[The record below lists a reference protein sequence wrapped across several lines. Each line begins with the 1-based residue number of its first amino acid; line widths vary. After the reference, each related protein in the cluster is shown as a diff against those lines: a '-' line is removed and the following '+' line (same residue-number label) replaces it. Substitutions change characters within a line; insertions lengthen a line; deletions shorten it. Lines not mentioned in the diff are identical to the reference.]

1 MTDAKPGQ
9 SGDTDPDELPDG
21 TGPIDDVAS
30 GGDDDQ
36 TEG

>member
-1 MTDAKPGQ
+1 MSDPKQDQQGTA
-9 SGDTDPDELPDG
+9 DPDDLPDG